1 MSLSTPVLPDYGGAN
16 LTGLIP
22 AFLQPP
28 GQRPAWLPA
37 VARAAEQV
45 VLFVVDGLGW
55 LQLEDRRDLM
65 PRLSAMSGGP
75 ITSVV
80 PSTTAAALTS
90 VVVGAPPSAHGVVG
104 YRVVVKAAD
113 GPEVMN
119 VLKWKTAS
127 GDARPYVD
135 PKTFQVLDPFLG
147 RPVPVVSKADFAGT
161 AFTETHQRG
170 ARQVGWFQASSLAL
184 EVRSLV
190 ASGEPLVYAYYD
202 GVDRIA
208 HIKGLDDH
216 YDAELVA
223 LDRIVGDLIDGLP
236 PEAVLVVTADHGQVE
251 VGTRAIEL
259 SASLVR
265 ELSMVSGEARFR
277 WLHTKVPGSDS
288 SERLAKVARD
298 LYGHEAW
305 VATIDEVEAEGWLG
319 GPLRPEFRDRL
330 GDVALVPFE
339 PVAYLDHVES
349 REFQLI
355 CRHGSMTAA
364 EMWVPLVAQPGRL
377 GS

>member
-1 MSLSTPVLPDYGGAN
+1 MSLSTPVLPNYAGAN
-16 LTGLIP
+16 LTGLVP
-22 AFLQPP
+22 AFLEPP
-28 GQRPAWLPA
+28 GGRPAWLPE
-37 VARAAEQV
+37 VARSADQV

-55 LQLEDRRDLM
+55 LQFEERRELM

-90 VVVGAPPSAHGVVG
+90 VVVGAPPASHGVVG
-104 YRVVVKAAD
+104 YRVVVKGAG

-119 VLKWKTAS
+119 VLKWKTPS
-127 GDARPYVD
+127 GDARSYVD
-135 PKTFQVLDPFLG
+135 PLTFQVLDPFMG
-147 RPVPVVSKADFAGT
+147 RSVPVVSKADFAGT

-170 ARQVGWFQASSLAL
+170 ARQVGWFQASSLAV
-184 EVRSLV
+184 EVRALV
-190 ASGEPLVYAYYD
+190 AAGEPLVYAYYD

-208 HIKGLDDH
+208 HINGLDDH

-236 PEAVLVVTADHGQVE
+236 DRAVLVVTADHGQVE
-251 VGTRAIEL
+251 VGARAVEL
-259 SASLVR
+259 SPALVR
-265 ELSMVSGEARFR
+265 ELSMISGEARFR
-277 WLHTKVPGSDS
+277 WLHCKSPGGDAP
-288 SERLAKVARD
+288 ERLAGLARD
-298 LYGHEAW
+298 IYGDQAW
-305 VATIDEVEAEGWLG
+305 VATIEQVEADGWFG

-339 PVAYLDHVES
+339 PVAYLDHTES
-349 REFQLI
+349 GEFQLV

-364 EMWVPLVAQPGRL
+364 EMWVPLVAQQGRL

>member
-16 LTGLIP
+16 LTGLVP
-22 AFLQPP
+22 AFLDPP
-28 GQRPAWLPA
+28 GQRPSWLPD

-90 VVVGAPPSAHGVVG
+90 VVVGAPPASHGVVG
-104 YRVVVKAAD
+104 YRVVVKGSG

-119 VLKWKTAS
+119 VLKWKTQS
-127 GDARPYVD
+127 GDARSYVD
-135 PKTFQVLDPFLG
+135 PATFQVLDPFRG

-184 EVRSLV
+184 EVRALV

-208 HIKGLDDH
+208 HINGLDDH

-236 PEAVLVVTADHGQVE
+236 HEAVLVVTADHGQVE
-251 VGTRAIEL
+251 VGPRAVEL
-259 SASLVR
+259 AAPLVR

-277 WLHTKVPGSDS
+277 WLHAKSPQSDS
-288 SERLAKVARD
+288 SERLAGRARD
-298 LYGHEAW
+298 IYGHQAW
-305 VATIDEVEAEGWLG
+305 VATLAEVEAQGWLG

-339 PVAYLDHVES
+339 PVAYLDRVES
-349 REFQLI
+349 REFQLV

-364 EMWVPLVAQPGRL
+364 EMWVPLVAQQGRL
-377 GS
+377 GP